1 MQIIY
6 VLKQQPVGQLR
17 NNDNNNNN
25 NNNSHVLIQFLE
37 HARASYHTKLQSI
50 RKFSQSGYYTGP

>member
-6 VLKQQPVGQLR
+6 VLKQQLVGQLW
-17 NNDNNNNN
+17 NNNN
-25 NNNSHVLIQFLE
+25 NNNSHAVIQLLE

>member
-6 VLKQQPVGQLR
+6 VLKQQPAGQLG
-17 NNDNNNNN
+17 NNNNN

-37 HARASYHTKLQSI
+37 YARASYHTKLQSI